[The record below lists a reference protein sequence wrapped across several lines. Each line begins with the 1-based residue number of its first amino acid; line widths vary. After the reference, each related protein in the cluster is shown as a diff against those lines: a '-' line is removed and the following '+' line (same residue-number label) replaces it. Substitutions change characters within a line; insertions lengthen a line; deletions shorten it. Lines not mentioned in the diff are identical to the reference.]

1 MKNRIVVKGYDN
13 SGTLDETNQKILDV
27 DTMNLVAMTS
37 ALIVGSKG
45 EGGDGSAL
53 NPVED
58 CFCGI
63 DLIWQK
69 SIPEELAMECAD
81 SIERKLVNFYKM
93 SGLDMKVEV
102 DVR

>member
-1 MKNRIVVKGYDN
+1 MKNRIVVKAYDN
-13 SGTLDETNQKILDV
+13 SGTLDDTHQKILNMA
-27 DTMNLVAMTS
+27 TMNFAAMTS

-45 EGGDGSAL
+45 EGGDGAAL

-63 DLIWQK
+63 DLIWQQ
-69 SIPEELAMECAD
+69 SIPDGLAEECGKAME
-81 SIERKLVNFYKM
+81 RRLTTFYEM

-102 DVR
+102 EVR